1 MPALQTALFAAP
13 DIAREDR
20 ADGTVLLTSRQ
31 PLKPYARSL
40 GDLLRAGAAE
50 HSDRL
55 LVARRPGVAGINRL
69 TYAQARAGADALA
82 QAFLDRGL
90 GPDRPVMVLSGN
102 SVEQALITFAAHTAG
117 IPVVPVSVAYSL
129 ASSDHA
135 RVRAIAELT
144 RPGLVYAEDR
154 MLFGRALDAAA
165 ATGAE
170 VLAGEGALDPLLAT
184 AVTADVD
191 AAHASVGPDTVA
203 KILFTS
209 GSTGLPKG
217 VLNTHQ
223 MLCAN
228 QQQMRQVW
236 PFLAAEPP
244 VLVDWLPWSHTFG
257 GNHNLNLV
265 LANGGTLH
273 IDDGKPAPALFGLSL
288 AALHANPPTAYFNV
302 PIGYGLLVPR
312 LEDDRAFAERFFS
325 RLRVLFYAAASL
337 PEALYHRLR
346 TVARQVSGREIP
358 LTTSWGTTETGPAV
372 TSAHYDPSPSGCIGV
387 PIPGDTL
394 KLVPSGGKLEIRV
407 SGPNITPGY
416 LGRPEET
423 AAAFDEEGFYVTGD
437 AVRFVDPDRPG
448 LGLLFDGRIA
458 EDFKLTSGTWVS
470 VGVLRP
476 ALVSASGGLLSDAVI
491 AGHDRD
497 CVGALAWANPA
508 TVKDLTEAQLCGR
521 LSGVLAEL
529 NRGQGS
535 SARIDRLLL
544 LDEPPVLDAGEITD
558 KGYVNQRVV
567 LERRA
572 DLVAELYAVP
582 DPPRVIRP
590 APPAPPA
597 PPPPHTYRDHS
608 GPPCARYVCGS
619 GGGLASRA

>member
-1 MPALQTALFAAP
+1 MARPPATATAPELFARP

-20 ADGTVLLTSRQ
+20 ADGSVLLTSRQ
-31 PLKPYARSL
+31 PLAPYATSL
-40 GDLLRAGAAE
+40 ADLLRAGAAA
-50 HSDRL
+50 HPDRL
-55 LVARRPGVAGINRL
+55 LVARRPGVPGLARL
-69 TYAQARAGADALA
+69 TWAEARDGADALA
-82 QAFLDRGL
+82 QAFLARGL

-102 SVEQALITFAAHTAG
+102 SVEQALITFAGYTAG

-129 ASSDHA
+129 ASGDNA
-135 RVRAIAELT
+135 RVRAIAELA
-144 RPGLVYAEDR
+144 RPGLVFADDPVAYDR
-154 MLFGRALDAAA
+154 PLEAVA
-165 ATGAE
+165 ATGAA
-170 VLAGEGALDPLLAT
+170 VVAGHDALAKLLET
-184 AVTADVD
+184 RVTGDVD
-191 AAHASVGPDTVA
+191 AARAGVGPDTVA

-209 GSTGLPKG
+209 GSTGAPKG

-257 GNHNLNLV
+257 GNHNLNMI

-273 IDDGKPAPALFGLSL
+273 IDDGKPTPALFGLSRTAL
-288 AALHANPPTAYFNV
+288 AADPPTAYFNV
-302 PIGYGLLVPR
+302 PIGYGMLLPY
-312 LEDDRAFAERFFS
+312 LADDRVFAERFFS
-325 RLRVLFYAAASL
+325 RLRILFYAAASL
-337 PEALYHRLR
+337 PEALHRRLR
-346 TVARQVSGREIP
+346 TVARDVTGRDIP
-358 LTTSWGTTETGPAV
+358 LTSSWGTTETGPAV

-407 SGPNITPGY
+407 KGPNITPGY

-423 AAAFDEEGFYVTGD
+423 AAAFDAEGFYVTGD
-437 AVRFVDPDRPG
+437 AVRFVDPDSPD

-497 CVGALAWANPA
+497 AVGALAWVAPPA
-508 TVKDLTEAQLCGR
+508 RDLTEDQLRDR
-521 LSGVLAEL
+521 LATVLADL

-535 SARIDRLLL
+535 AARIERLLL
-544 LDEPPVLDAGEITD
+544 LAEPAGLDAGEITD

-572 DLVAELYAVP
+572 DLVAELYATP
-582 DPPRVIRP
+582 APARVILP
-590 APPAPPA
+590 A
-597 PPPPHTYRDHS
+597 R
-608 GPPCARYVCGS
+608 
-619 GGGLASRA
+619 